1 MASGRLGAVDLSS
14 ATDTTLCTITA
25 GTVAAMTVNICN
37 RNSASAALVRLA
49 LAAANPPSATDYIE
63 YDAIVPPNGVLE
75 RTGLVLDAG
84 KLVVARAD
92 IASVTAVVYGY
103 EDTV

>member
-1 MASGRLGAVDLSS
+1 MAAGRLGATALTSV
-14 ATDTTLCTITA
+14 TDTTLCTITA
-25 GTVAAMTVNICN
+25 GTVAGLSVNICN
-37 RNSASAALVRLA
+37 MNSSTAALVRLA
-49 LAAANPPSATDYIE
+49 LAAANPPTAAEYIE

-84 KLVVARAD
+84 KLVVARAS

-103 EDTV
+103 EDAV